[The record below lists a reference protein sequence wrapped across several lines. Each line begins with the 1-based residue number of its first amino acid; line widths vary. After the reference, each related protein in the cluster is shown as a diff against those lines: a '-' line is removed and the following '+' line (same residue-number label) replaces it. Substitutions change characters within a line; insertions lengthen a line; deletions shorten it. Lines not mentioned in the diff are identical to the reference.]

1 MMKTEV
7 TKKYRIYRFINDISI
22 NGKEFICEDD
32 GSIKLFDSE
41 DHAKAFLKENKQM
54 AYDIEDKI
62 RAANGLDFE
71 MPKIKVDEVK
81 VDDDNVIDL

>member
-1 MMKTEV
+1 MQTV

-41 DHAKAFLKENKQM
+41 DHAKAFLKEGVPTIDVE
-54 AYDIEDKI
+54 ADDLLHEYGLDIEE
-62 RAANGLDFE
+62 N
-71 MPKIKVDEVK
+71 
-81 VDDDNVIDL
+81 DNDV